1 MEFHKITENVY
12 YIADNTNIG
21 VIKINDNNEVLIV
34 DSGSDDSKGRRILKT
49 LKDNGFKVKYIINT
63 HMHADHIGGNHY
75 IQKHF
80 PNVRIYALRSEISM
94 IENPIYMPYFLYSGA
109 YPIKD
114 LRNKFLLA
122 KASKV
127 TDIIDEKEKSIN
139 IENAKINL
147 ISLDGHT
154 EFQKGVLF
162 DDVLFCGD
170 ALISEELLEKHKIP
184 VNVNIKNAKNT
195 LLKLIESNYSYY
207 IPSHGTLLYDISDL
221 AKANL
226 ERINEIENKIIEYLK
241 KNHSTD
247 ELVSY
252 LLYSYGLDINNAIL
266 YYLYNT
272 TIMAFLSYLKDEKK
286 ITMYV
291 KNNKILWEIL

>member
-1 MEFHKITENVY
+1 MQFHEITNKVF
-12 YIADNTNIG
+12 YISDNTNIG
-21 VIKINDNNEVLIV
+21 VIKVNDNNDVLIV
-34 DSGSDDSKGRRILKT
+34 DSGSDDSKGRRIVKT
-49 LKDNGFKVKYIINT
+49 LKDNGLHVKYIINT
-63 HMHADHIGGNHY
+63 HVHADHIGGNHY

-80 PNVRIYALRSEISM
+80 PEVRIFALRSEISM

-122 KASKV
+122 KSSKV
-127 TDIIDEKEKSIN
+127 TDVINDEEATIN
-139 IENAKINL
+139 IENNL
-147 ISLDGHT
+147 INIIPLDGHT
-154 EFQKGVLF
+154 EFQKGILF
-162 DDVLFCGD
+162 DDILFCGD

-207 IPSHGTLLYDISDL
+207 LPSHGTLLENISDL

-226 ERINEIENKIIEYLK
+226 ERIEDIENRILDYIIKE
-241 KNHSTD
+241 HST
-247 ELVSY
+247 EEIVSY
-252 LLYSYGLDINNAIL
+252 MLYIYELDINNAIL

-286 ITMYV
+286 ITLTI
-291 KNNKILWEIL
+291 KNNKTLWKAI

>member
-127 TDIIDEKEKSIN
+127 TDIIDEEEKTIN

-154 EFQKGVLF
+154 EFQKGILF

-207 IPSHGTLLYDISDL
+207 VPSHGTLLYNISDL

-226 ERINEIENKIIEYLK
+226 DRINEIENKIIEYLE

-291 KNNKILWEIL
+291 KNNKVLWKIL

>member
-1 MEFHKITENVY
+1 MQFHEITNKVF
-12 YIADNTNIG
+12 YISDNTNIG
-21 VIKINDNNEVLIV
+21 VIKLNDNNDVLIV
-34 DSGSDDSKGRRILKT
+34 DSGSDDSKGRRIVKT
-49 LKDNGFKVKYIINT
+49 LKDNGFQVKYIINT

-80 PNVRIYALRSEISM
+80 PEVRIFAFRSEISM
-94 IENPIYMPYFLYSGA
+94 LENPIYMPYFLYSGA

-122 KASKV
+122 KSSKV
-127 TDIIDEKEKSIN
+127 TDIIDETTIN
-139 IENAKINL
+139 IENNL
-147 ISLDGHT
+147 IKLIPLDGHT
-154 EFQKGVLF
+154 EFQKGISF

-195 LLKLIESNYSYY
+195 LLFLSESNYSYY
-207 IPSHGTLLYDISDL
+207 IPSHGKLLENISDL
-221 AKANL
+221 ANANL
-226 ERINEIENKIIEYLK
+226 SRIIEIENKIIDYLIK
-241 KNHSTD
+241 EHSTED
-247 ELVSY
+247 LITY
-252 LLYSYGLDINNAIL
+252 ILHSYGLEIDNATL

-286 ITMYV
+286 V
-291 KNNKILWEIL
+291 ELFFNNNKLLWKAII